1 MTKNNKTITVYEH
14 QRLKVG
20 QEYCG
25 IVFNE
30 NHLAALEHHYG
41 NGELNYY
48 KLINKGVQFNQY
60 VGVLRVGELTIEVL
74 PKADKNND
82 DSTDTKNHWRS
93 LLIGM
98 LKTVGAFNV
107 QAPSSASLSIKTN
120 FILDLYFELFVKE
133 VEYLLNLGLVKQYR
147 KTEGQSLALKGS
159 LQFGKH
165 IAKNLV
171 HQERFYIRYNTYSYQ
186 QTLNQILL
194 KTLNLLKRI
203 NHNPALQSR
212 IGSLLLHFPE
222 MNDLRVTDATFEKIH
237 YNRKTTCYK
246 NAIEISRL
254 LLLNYHP
261 DVSSGRNNVLAIMF
275 DMNALWER
283 FVYVSLRK
291 HLSVTSTITAQ
302 ASKRFW
308 QSKDGK
314 RSSGMRPDIVIK
326 YKDKTIVLDTKW
338 KNIQTANPSP
348 EDLRQMYIYLEYF
361 GAEKVALV
369 YPGTEY
375 PIKIGQYFNKCGGG
389 LSDNECSV
397 IIVSTKN
404 KIIDWQ
410 ENIFK
415 QLNKWINPPE
425 VEKNGTC

>member
-1 MTKNNKTITVYEH
+1 MKANKNIITVYEH

-20 QEYCG
+20 ATVNGVE
-25 IVFNE
+25 FKDK
-30 NHLAALEHHYG
+30 HLIALETHYG

-48 KLINKGVQFNQY
+48 KLINKGVQFNQH

-82 DSTDTKNHWRS
+82 ESIDTKVHWRS

-171 HQERFYIRYNTYSYQ
+171 HQERFYVRYNTYSYQ

-212 IGSLLLHFPE
+212 ICSLLLHFPE
-222 MNDLRVTDATFEKIH
+222 INDLRVTDSTFEKIH

-261 DVSSGRNNVLAIMF
+261 DVSSGRNNILAIMF

-291 HLSVTSTITAQ
+291 QFKGKSISAQ
-302 ASKRFW
+302 ATKRFW
-308 QSKDGK
+308 ESKDADEK
-314 RSSGMRPDIVIK
+314 SSMRPDIVMT
-326 YKDKTIVLDTKW
+326 DNKTKESIVLDTKW
-338 KNIQTANPSP
+338 KNIQSTNISPS
-348 EDLRQMYIYLEYF
+348 DLRQMYVYHEYF
-361 GAEKVALV
+361 DANKVALV
-369 YPGTEY
+369 YPGEECTINSGHYMKKSIEDDD
-375 PIKIGQYFNKCGGG
+375 K
-389 LSDNECSV
+389 ECSV
-397 IIVSTKN
+397 ITIKVGNESEKWNINYNNEVGRWLEASIKN
-404 KIIDWQ
+404 
-410 ENIFK
+410 
-415 QLNKWINPPE
+415 
-425 VEKNGTC
+425 